1 MSSERPV
8 KVVRPKCTPYYST
21 AQSDEGDRM
30 LESSVSRQGVAEKEP
45 SSQSLEAP
53 AGWLNERSMSTHSV
67 QHVTGPKVRSKSYS
81 YYSTVATARSPQ
93 SDGDTS
99 SSLDGSNVTERVA
112 RAPKRRKSQPKKR
125 HRVTVDLV
133 VRDGQIVEV
142 SSASAVETQSLSDQ
156 SQVSTQGA
164 ADSTSA
170 VLFVPKQSSV

>member
-30 LESSVSRQGVAEKEP
+30 LERAILSQGRGEKDP
-45 SSQSLEAP
+45 SSQSLDAA
-53 AGWLNERSMSTHSV
+53 AGWSNGRSISTHSV
-67 QHVTGPKVRSKSYS
+67 QQITGPKVRSKCYS
-81 YYSTVATARSPQ
+81 YYSTAAAARSPQ

-125 HRVTVDLV
+125 HRVTVDLE

-142 SSASAVETQSLSDQ
+142 SSTSAVDTRLSGDQ
-156 SQVSTQGA
+156 SQVSTQDT

-170 VLFVPKQSSV
+170 VMFVPKQSSV